1 MTDTFTT
8 QIQLHSKPGNQATSF
23 GVHNQ
28 NTNPYH
34 KQGMDCSYQQLVTL
48 QLEGLQ
54 KSDLVI

>member
-28 NTNPYH
+28 NTNFST
-34 KQGMDCSYQQLVTL
+34 QGMDCSYQQLVTL

-54 KSDLVI
+54 KSDLVM